1 MPRSIILNQTNIV
14 PNTGNSILQYNFPT
28 GGAIFNDELIAV
40 QQVSLYQSVFNI
52 TVANNNNS
60 FSYIWVD
67 GTVNQVLIPNGY
79 YDLVDINAF
88 FQSVMVSN
96 LHYMVGDNVYVYF
109 LELVVNQTAYAY
121 QINCFQ
127 LSATIATANAWT
139 QPPGATWLLPTNS
152 ITPIFTV
159 PSTSFQTL
167 IGFTAGNYPN
177 AVIKT
182 NLLNTPPNQIETP
195 SYTSTLNFLSQNA
208 PQIVPQS
215 SYLCLCNL
223 VNNRLAIPSQLIYSL
238 TPYSAPFGTIYS
250 IQVAELA
257 FNKIENG
264 QYTNIRFE
272 FRDQVGAP
280 IAFQD
285 PQMLILLLIKSK
297 SELTYLS

>member
-1 MPRSIILNQTNIV
+1 MPRSIILNQTNIL
-14 PNTGNSILQYNFPT
+14 PNTGNSIFQYDFPT
-28 GGAIFNDELIAV
+28 GGVIFTDELVAV
-40 QQVSLYQSVFNI
+40 QQISLYQSVFNI
-52 TVANNNNS
+52 TVTNQNNS

-67 GTVNQVLIPNGY
+67 GTVNQVLIPDGY
-79 YDLVDINAF
+79 YNLIDINAF

-96 LHYMVGDNVYVYF
+96 LHYMESANAYIYF

-127 LSATIATANAWT
+127 LSASIATTNTWT
-139 QPPGATWLLPTNS
+139 QPTGSTWLLPTNP
-152 ITPIFTV
+152 ITPILIV
-159 PSTSFQTL
+159 PSTKFQTL
-167 IGFTAGNYPN
+167 IGFNAGKYPN
-177 AVIKT
+177 ADISG
-182 NLLNTPPNQIETP
+182 TPPAQIETP
-195 SYTSTLNFLSQNA
+195 SYSATVNFLSQNA

-238 TPYSAPFGTIYS
+238 TPSSAPFGTIYS

-264 QYTNIRFE
+264 QYTNLRFE
-272 FRDQVGAP
+272 FRDQLGAP

-285 PQMLILLLIKSK
+285 PQMLILLLIKNK

>member
-14 PNTGNSILQYNFPT
+14 PNSGNSIFQYDFPL
-28 GGAIFNDELIAV
+28 GGVVFNDELIAV

-52 TVANNNNS
+52 TVANQNNS

-67 GTVNQVLIPNGY
+67 GTVNQVLIPDGY
-79 YDLVDINAF
+79 YNLVDINAF
-88 FQSVMVSN
+88 FQSVMVAN
-96 LHYMVGDNVYVYF
+96 LHYMVGDNVYVYY
-109 LELVVNQTAYAY
+109 LELVVNPTAYAY

-127 LSATIATANAWT
+127 LSASIATANSLA
-139 QPPGATWLLPTNS
+139 QPAGATWLLPTNP
-152 ITPIFTV
+152 ITPILIV
-159 PSTSFQTL
+159 PSTKFQAL
-167 IGFTAGNYPN
+167 IGFNAGKYPN
-177 AVIKT
+177 ADISG
-182 NLLNTPPNQIETP
+182 TPPAQIETP
-195 SYTSTLNFLSQNA
+195 SYGATLNFLSQNA

-238 TPYSAPFGTIYS
+238 TPSSAPFGTIYA

-272 FRDQVGAP
+272 FRDQIGAP

-285 PQMLILLLIKSK
+285 PQMLILLLIKNK

>member
-28 GGAIFNDELIAV
+28 GGAIFTDELIAV

-67 GTVNQVLIPNGY
+67 GTVNQVLIPDGY
-79 YDLVDINAF
+79 YNLIDINAF

-96 LHYMVGDNVYVYF
+96 LHYMESDTAYIYF
-109 LELVVNQTAYAY
+109 LEIVVNQTAYAY

-127 LSATIATANAWT
+127 LSASIATANTWT
-139 QPPGATWLLPTNS
+139 QPSGSTWLLPTNS
-152 ITPIFTV
+152 IIPIFIV
-159 PSTSFQTL
+159 PATNFQNL
-167 IGFTAGNYPN
+167 IGFNAGKYPN
-177 AVIKT
+177 ADISG
-182 NLLNTPPNQIETP
+182 TPPAQIETP
-195 SYTSTLNFLSQNA
+195 SYGATLNFLSQNA

-238 TPYSAPFGTIYS
+238 TPTSAPFGEIYS
-250 IQVAELA
+250 IQVSELA

-272 FRDQVGAP
+272 FRDQLGAP

-285 PQMLILLLIKSK
+285 PQMLILLLIKNK

>member
-28 GGAIFNDELIAV
+28 GGAIFTDELIAV

-67 GTVNQVLIPNGY
+67 GTVNQVLIPDGY
-79 YDLVDINAF
+79 YNLIDINAF

-96 LHYMVGDNVYVYF
+96 LHYMESDTAYIYF
-109 LELVVNQTAYAY
+109 LEIVVNQTAYAY

-127 LSATIATANAWT
+127 LSASIATANTWT
-139 QPPGATWLLPTNS
+139 QPSGSTWLLPTNS
-152 ITPIFTV
+152 IIPIFIV
-159 PSTSFQTL
+159 PATNFQNL
-167 IGFTAGNYPN
+167 IGFNAGKYPN
-177 AVIKT
+177 ADISG
-182 NLLNTPPNQIETP
+182 TPPAQIETP
-195 SYTSTLNFLSQNA
+195 SYATTLNFLSQNA

-238 TPYSAPFGTIYS
+238 TPTSAPFGEIYS
-250 IQVAELA
+250 IQVSELA

-272 FRDQVGAP
+272 FRDQLGAP

-285 PQMLILLLIKSK
+285 PQMLILLLIKNK

>member
-14 PNTGNSILQYNFPT
+14 PNTGNSIFQYDFPL
-28 GGAIFNDELIAV
+28 GGVIFNDELIAV

-52 TVANNNNS
+52 TVANQNNS

-67 GTVNQVLIPNGY
+67 GTVNPVLIPDGY
-79 YDLVDINAF
+79 YNLVDINAY

-96 LHYMVGDNVYVYF
+96 LHYMEGDNVYVYY
-109 LELVVNQTAYAY
+109 LELVVNPTKYAY
-121 QINCFQ
+121 QINCFP
-127 LSATIATANAWT
+127 LSASIATANALT
-139 QPPGATWLLPTNS
+139 QPAGATWLLPTNT
-152 ITPIFTV
+152 IVPIFTV
-159 PSTSFQTL
+159 LTNKFQTL
-167 IGFTAGNYPN
+167 IGFNAGDYPN
-177 AVIKT
+177 ADISG
-182 NLLNTPPNQIETP
+182 TPPAQIETP
-195 SYTSTLNFLSQNA
+195 SYGGILNFLSQNA

-238 TPYSAPFGTIYS
+238 TPTSAGFGEIYS
-250 IQVAELA
+250 IQVSELA

-272 FRDQVGAP
+272 FRDQIGAP
-280 IAFQD
+280 IIFQD